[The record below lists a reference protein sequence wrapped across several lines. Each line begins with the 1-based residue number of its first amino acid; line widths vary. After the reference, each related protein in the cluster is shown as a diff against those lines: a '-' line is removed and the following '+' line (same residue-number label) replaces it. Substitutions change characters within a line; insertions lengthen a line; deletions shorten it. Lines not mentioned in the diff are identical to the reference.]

1 VTPTRPTKIGKYE
14 VERLVGEG
22 AMGVVYRATD
32 PILNR
37 PVAIKVMSDALA
49 QDTDLRERFLREAR
63 AAGSLQHP
71 NVITIYDFGEVDGHP
86 YIAMEFVA
94 GSDLE
99 ELLARHVPLTVDHAL
114 ELMTGVL
121 QGLGYAHKRG
131 IVHRDVKPANIRV
144 DDEGKARLMDFG
156 VAHLTSSSMTRTGV
170 MLGTPSYMAPE
181 QIVGEKIG
189 PATDIFSVGA
199 VLYELLSGARPF
211 QGDTLQ
217 SVMYKVLNEMPPSLA
232 KVAPRAPPQ
241 LDRIVTRALAK
252 DPADR
257 YESALEMANDL
268 IAVRA
273 SLHVGAQPAHMLSL
287 RATIDSALASERS
300 AATTRRRRRIT
311 LYGGG
316 GAVAAAVLLVAGWTL
331 ARRTAHA
338 PPAPFTATQAAAPR
352 TDSGAPASNRPSKPQ
367 VADLA
372 PHPSAPNAQTR
383 NGRNGE
389 TAETRQKP
397 RPPDAGASRLVATD
411 APPTV
416 ARSATVGATP
426 PRSDT
431 IAQQNAAVKAPTSI
445 GGALPAGDA
454 RQPASTPP
462 SSAPATTPPSAGTG
476 ASSAPVPVPPA
487 PSVSP
492 PAKPDANAPAEIA
505 ATVDAY
511 ARAIESRDIVQLRLA
526 YPALT
531 ASQQRAFADFFSG
544 TRSLR
549 ASLQLSNLRVDGTDA
564 TAKLSGAYDFVTTD
578 GRSDRQDVTLQ
589 VELRWSRGAWHL
601 VAVR

>member
-1 VTPTRPTKIGKYE
+1 MTPTRPTKIGKYE

-32 PILNR
+32 PVLNR

-114 ELMTGVL
+114 DLMTGVL

-189 PATDIFSVGA
+189 PSTDIFSVGA
-199 VLYELLSGARPF
+199 VLYELLSGSRPF

-217 SVMYKVLNEMPPSLA
+217 SVMYKVLNEMPPSLT
-232 KVAPRAPPQ
+232 KVAPRTPPQ
-241 LDRIVTRALAK
+241 LDRIVARALAK
-252 DPADR
+252 DPGDR

-311 LYGGG
+311 MYGG
-316 GAVAAAVLLVAGWTL
+316 GAVAAALLLVAGWTL
-331 ARRTAHA
+331 ARDTVH
-338 PPAPFTATQAAAPR
+338 PPVMPFTPTQAAAPR
-352 TDSGAPASNRPSKPQ
+352 ADSSAVAANASPKQTVTDPAPRPTPPKTQ
-367 VADLA
+367 A
-372 PHPSAPNAQTR
+372 
-383 NGRNGE
+383 RNGE
-389 TAETRQKP
+389 ATELRQKP
-397 RPPDAGASRLVATD
+397 LPPTRTASPRGATD
-411 APPTV
+411 SPAAD
-416 ARSATVGATP
+416 ARSTAAAALP
-426 PRSDT
+426 PRSDSAVQT
-431 IAQQNAAVKAPTSI
+431 NLAAKSPPSVA
-445 GGALPAGDA
+445 GASPAGEP
-454 RQPASTPP
+454 RQPASPPP
-462 SSAPATTPPSAGTG
+462 SSAPATTPSAAGTG
-476 ASSAPVPVPPA
+476 ASTAQVSAPSAPPLSA
-487 PSVSP
+487 

-505 ATVDAY
+505 AVVDAY

-531 ASQQRAFADFFSG
+531 GAQQRAFADFFSG

-549 ASLQLSNLRVDGTDA
+549 AALQLSNLRVDGSDT
-564 TAKLSGAYDFVTTD
+564 TAKVSGAYDFVTTN
-578 GRSDRQDVTLQ
+578 GRSDRQDVTFQ
-589 VELRWSRGAWHL
+589 VELRWVRGAWHL
-601 VAVR
+601 AAVR

>member
-1 VTPTRPTKIGKYE
+1 MTPTRPTKIGKYE

-32 PILNR
+32 PVLNR

-114 ELMTGVL
+114 DLMTGVL

-257 YESALEMANDL
+257 YDSALEMANDL

-316 GAVAAAVLLVAGWTL
+316 TVAAAVLLVAGWAL
-331 ARRTAHA
+331 ARGTAHA
-338 PPAPFTATQAAAPR
+338 PP
-352 TDSGAPASNRPSKPQ
+352 
-367 VADLA
+367 
-372 PHPSAPNAQTR
+372 
-383 NGRNGE
+383 
-389 TAETRQKP
+389 
-397 RPPDAGASRLVATD
+397 
-411 APPTV
+411 
-416 ARSATVGATP
+416 
-426 PRSDT
+426 
-431 IAQQNAAVKAPTSI
+431 
-445 GGALPAGDA
+445 
-454 RQPASTPP
+454 
-462 SSAPATTPPSAGTG
+462 
-476 ASSAPVPVPPA
+476 
-487 PSVSP
+487 
-492 PAKPDANAPAEIA
+492 
-505 ATVDAY
+505 
-511 ARAIESRDIVQLRLA
+511 
-526 YPALT
+526 
-531 ASQQRAFADFFSG
+531 
-544 TRSLR
+544 
-549 ASLQLSNLRVDGTDA
+549 
-564 TAKLSGAYDFVTTD
+564 
-578 GRSDRQDVTLQ
+578 
-589 VELRWSRGAWHL
+589 
-601 VAVR
+601 VRF